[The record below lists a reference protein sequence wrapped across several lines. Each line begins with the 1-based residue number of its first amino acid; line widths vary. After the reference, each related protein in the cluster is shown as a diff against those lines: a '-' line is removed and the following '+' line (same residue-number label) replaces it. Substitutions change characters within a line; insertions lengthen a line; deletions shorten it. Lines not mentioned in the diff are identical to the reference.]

1 MKNGP
6 ERRVA
11 RVTPRQAMDAAIAEA
26 RAGLRA
32 GQSPFGCAI
41 VHYGRVVA
49 RAHNTV
55 WRSTDAT
62 AHAEVNAIRKA
73 CRRLKT
79 IDLSDCVL
87 YTTCEPCPM
96 CFSAAHWARIRKVV
110 FGARI
115 RDAQAAGFN
124 ELVIASERMRKFAGD
139 GMTLVTDFLADEC
152 RALFAEWRAHSKGK
166 AY

>member
-1 MKNGP
+1 M
-6 ERRVA
+6 EVA
-11 RVTPRQAMDAAIAEA
+11 IREALAGVRQ
-26 RAGLRA
+26 

-41 VHYGRVVA
+41 VKDGRLVA
-49 RAHNTV
+49 SAHNTV
-55 WRSTDAT
+55 WQTCDAT

-73 CRRLKT
+73 CRKLGS
-79 IDLSDCVL
+79 IDLSGCVL

-110 FGARI
+110 YGARI

-124 ELVIASERMRKFAGD
+124 ELVIPASRMRRVSGNGIELIPEF
-139 GMTLVTDFLADEC
+139 MHDEC
-152 RALFAEWRAHSKGK
+152 RQLFRSWIEHGKCK

>member
-1 MKNGP
+1 MKS
-6 ERRVA
+6 RRA
-11 RVTPRQAMDAAIAEA
+11 RSLALTDRQAMAVAIKEA
-26 RAGLRA
+26 LAGVRQ

-41 VHYGRVVA
+41 TRDGRLVA

-55 WRSTDAT
+55 WETCDST

-73 CRRLKT
+73 CAKLGT
-79 IDLSDCVL
+79 IDLSGCVL

-96 CFSAAHWARIRKVV
+96 CYSAAHWARIPKVV

-124 ELVIASERMRKFAGD
+124 ELVIPAEKMRSFSRGD
-139 GMTLVTDFLADEC
+139 VELVLGFMREEC
-152 RALFAEWRAHSKGK
+152 RALFAAWLKHGKGM